1 VRVKNHRGSSTNA
14 IRLGFPSKLCI
25 PPVQPFYR
33 ADDRAAKARVIDAIT
48 TAQQKLIASCGG
60 NEAAR
65 HLIDN
70 VMM

>member
-1 VRVKNHRGSSTNA
+1 VRVKNHRGSSTNT

-25 PPVQPFYR
+25 PFYR
-33 ADDRAAKARVIDAIT
+33 ADDRAAKARVVDAIT
-48 TAQQKLIASCGG
+48 TDEKLIAACGG